1 MSRRVLL
8 PPMPPNPTVAMFTV
22 SLGAWNPRP
31 STCRGRMVRPA
42 PAAVVERNVRLE
54 MSLMESPR
62 RARIL
67 PPSAVLCPATPER
80 GINGS
85 MTRPQLTRLHSRRRF
100 LHVAGAAGIAA
111 AFGDRV
117 LGAAPRQ
124 SRVMLPFENGGRE
137 LVAYPQKRPL
147 IVLTA

>member
-31 STCRGRMVRPA
+31 RTWRGRIVTPA
-42 PAAVVERNVRLE
+42 PAAVVVLRNLRLE

-67 PPSAVLCPATPER
+67 PLSPPIHLTFCRDRPPRYGRDTNVGKGGTVPWRYTRR
-80 GINGS
+80 G
-85 MTRPQLTRLHSRRRF
+85 
-100 LHVAGAAGIAA
+100 GA
-111 AFGDRV
+111 DW
-117 LGAAPRQ
+117 
-124 SRVMLPFENGGRE
+124 
-137 LVAYPQKRPL
+137 
-147 IVLTA
+147 